1 MCIRDS
7 TTVTPLAGGAAEPG
21 RHGHGAL
28 GVGAPADAKELA
40 LGLLSGFRRAKL
52 RALGEVTD
60 LYALDGTWEHRT
72 PWGNEHVTFSR
83 LLAETF
89 ERAGLGLYDPRF
101 LTGVPEAL
109 DKIENA
115 AEVTVDGK
123 QLISAVRKEISGT
136 RSATEKDR
144 GRSFPSSGRQAN
156 VLASDQKVTFE

>member
-1 MCIRDS
+1 M
-7 TTVTPLAGGAAEPG
+7 TGAN
-21 RHGHGAL
+21 
-28 GVGAPADAKELA
+28 ELA

-83 LLAETF
+83 LLAETY

-109 DKIENA
+109 EMIENA

-123 QLISAVRKEISGT
+123 QLIAAVRKEISGT
-136 RSATEKDR
+136 RSAAGKNR
-144 GRSFPSSGRQAN
+144 GKGLSPAGHGTN
-156 VLASDQKVTFE
+156 VLASDRKVTFD